1 MSALGEMVSANQ
13 VTMERQSFFRCKLC
27 WRIGISIFAA
37 ILFIEAVILVF
48 SAQRF
53 EMDQIAEIETRGI
66 AWITTIIRVH
76 NNVMDAK
83 AVEAASHEL
92 PQLSKILGLT
102 LYSLKGEKI
111 DGFGELPDF
120 KDVMPTEAGPV
131 KPIRSLDGNQYQAV
145 WGPGVVD
152 SPFIVAARLD
162 ISDVK
167 PALIAFVWR
176 IVGLV
181 ILISVVVTFATLIVF
196 GVFVLMPIMKL
207 RNQLNAAGED
217 PDNPE
222 AYTIDNIQNDEL
234 GEVTQAFNNMVQRLA
249 AGIARIR
256 AHEDALQSANDL
268 LEERVNLRTK
278 ELSNVNRS
286 LRQVAVEREKAEQ
299 EVSRLTNLPGQN
311 PEPVL
316 RVDLH
321 GTIEYANE
329 PSQVLLDAWNSEV
342 GDQLP
347 EKLSIIVK
355 DVVKT
360 RQKAEVE
367 FPAAD
372 KVFTLAFQPSEATS
386 INVFGRDITSHREAE
401 DRMQHLANH
410 DLLTGLPNRTL
421 FNDRLRQSI
430 SQNQR
435 KRGRMAVQ
443 LVNLDNFR
451 ELNNTLGLKNGD
463 CLLQETAERLKQCLR
478 ASDSVARLGGDEF
491 AVIQAE
497 PKDAHGAATL
507 AQKMID
513 HLSAPYHIGREI
525 HSSASVGIT
534 LYPDDETN
542 PEQLLRNADLALNQ
556 AKEEDAGN
564 YRFFI
569 EAMNDEIQKRQSIE
583 ADLRMAIERSEF
595 VLHYQPKINLNTNS
609 VAGMEVLI
617 RWIHPDKG
625 FMSPADFIP
634 VAEQT
639 RQIIPIGEWVL
650 REACNQAKE
659 WQNQGLPPLK
669 LAVNLSAVQFSEHG
683 LPDLVSKCLGESKL
697 DSNQLELEITE
708 TVIMDDVNMT
718 TDILSS
724 LNNLGP
730 ALSIDDFGTGY
741 SSLSYLERFPV
752 NRIKIDKS
760 FVDGIG
766 NGAGSEAIANAVITL
781 GHSLGMEVTA
791 EGVEEENQVDFLR
804 QQNCDEIQ
812 GYYFSKP
819 ISAEEFPDFVRN
831 FAKN

>member
-1 MSALGEMVSANQ
+1 
-13 VTMERQSFFRCKLC
+13 
-27 WRIGISIFAA
+27 
-37 ILFIEAVILVF
+37 
-48 SAQRF
+48 
-53 EMDQIAEIETRGI
+53 
-66 AWITTIIRVH
+66 
-76 NNVMDAK
+76 
-83 AVEAASHEL
+83 
-92 PQLSKILGLT
+92 
-102 LYSLKGEKI
+102 
-111 DGFGELPDF
+111 
-120 KDVMPTEAGPV
+120 
-131 KPIRSLDGNQYQAV
+131 
-145 WGPGVVD
+145 
-152 SPFIVAARLD
+152 
-162 ISDVK
+162 
-167 PALIAFVWR
+167 
-176 IVGLV
+176 
-181 ILISVVVTFATLIVF
+181 
-196 GVFVLMPIMKL
+196 
-207 RNQLNAAGED
+207 
-217 PDNPE
+217 
-222 AYTIDNIQNDEL
+222 
-234 GEVTQAFNNMVQRLA
+234 
-249 AGIARIR
+249 
-256 AHEDALQSANDL
+256 
-268 LEERVNLRTK
+268 
-278 ELSNVNRS
+278 
-286 LRQVAVEREKAEQ
+286 
-299 EVSRLTNLPGQN
+299 
-311 PEPVL
+311 
-316 RVDLH
+316 
-321 GTIEYANE
+321 
-329 PSQVLLDAWNSEV
+329 
-342 GDQLP
+342 
-347 EKLSIIVK
+347 
-355 DVVKT
+355 
-360 RQKAEVE
+360 
-367 FPAAD
+367 
-372 KVFTLAFQPSEATS
+372 
-386 INVFGRDITSHREAE
+386 
-401 DRMQHLANH
+401 
-410 DLLTGLPNRTL
+410 
-421 FNDRLRQSI
+421 
-430 SQNQR
+430 
-435 KRGRMAVQ
+435 MAVQ

-513 HLSAPYHIGREI
+513 HLSAPYHIGGREI